1 MNRNRLIKQLD
12 SHLFV
17 VLLGAGTALS
27 CLVRGFDELFGD
39 TNASTIASMISIVI
53 CLACLL
59 IYYYIARRDSTGLHN
74 PENLYYMG
82 LLFTLASLVY
92 SLITLFLLSGDGD
105 VTERTRTYNLIG
117 SFGIALVSTFFGIL
131 LRILLLQELEN
142 RDLPPNLPPPP
153 GEGSHDDFNQL
164 RQSAH
169 ADLTETARKLRME
182 LTQTIADMVVF
193 RRAIVQATNE
203 TMQETKKAQSAMIQ
217 QIEKAATEQTRILS
231 TLSTT
236 TVDKLGAIFDGVTA
250 SVENIQKSL
259 DDIAEKQSKRVQ
271 QLIGLAETNTADVE
285 QGLQNS
291 LSQIA
296 HSTAAIKTAFGAV
309 LTALQG
315 VADNLQSTTSN
326 TENLANQ
333 YVSLNTNLQ
342 QSLNFFTD
350 IEGQMK
356 QAANALAASTQ
367 GFSNVLA
374 DATNVTP
381 QYTQQFEQLTMTLR
395 QEAEQWQSM
404 TQEVRSSLV
413 QAVNELTQL
422 VKRN

>member
-1 MNRNRLIKQLD
+1 M
-12 SHLFV
+12 
-17 VLLGAGTALS
+17 
-27 CLVRGFDELFGD
+27 
-39 TNASTIASMISIVI
+39 
-53 CLACLL
+53 
-59 IYYYIARRDSTGLHN
+59 
-74 PENLYYMG
+74 
-82 LLFTLASLVY
+82 
-92 SLITLFLLSGDGD
+92 
-105 VTERTRTYNLIG
+105 
-117 SFGIALVSTFFGIL
+117 
-131 LRILLLQELEN
+131 
-142 RDLPPNLPPPP
+142 
-153 GEGSHDDFNQL
+153 
-164 RQSAH
+164 
-169 ADLTETARKLRME
+169 
-182 LTQTIADMVVF
+182 
-193 RRAIVQATNE
+193 
-203 TMQETKKAQSAMIQ
+203 
-217 QIEKAATEQTRILS
+217 S

-259 DDIAEKQSKRVQ
+259 DDITEKQSKRVQ
-271 QLIGLAETNTADVE
+271 QLIVLAETNTADVE

-333 YVSLNTNLQ
+333 YVSLNSNLQ
-342 QSLNFFTD
+342 QSLNFFAD

-356 QAANALAASTQ
+356 QAANALTASTQ

-395 QEAEQWQSM
+395 QEAEQ
-404 TQEVRSSLV
+404 
-413 QAVNELTQL
+413 
-422 VKRN
+422 

>member
-12 SHLFV
+12 SHWFV

-27 CLVRGFDELFGD
+27 CLVRGFGELFEG
-39 TNASTIASMISIVI
+39 TNTSTIAALISIVI
-53 CLACLL
+53 CLACLVF
-59 IYYYIARRDSTGLHN
+59 YYRIARRDSTDLHN
-74 PENLYYMG
+74 PDNLYYMG
-82 LLFTLASLVY
+82 LLFTLTSLVY
-92 SLITLFLLSGDGD
+92 SLITLFLLNGDGD
-105 VTERTRTYNLIG
+105 ITERTYNLIG

-131 LRILLLQELEN
+131 LRILLLQELGN
-142 RDLPPNLPPPP
+142 
-153 GEGSHDDFNQL
+153 HDDFNQL

-182 LTQTIADMVVF
+182 LAQTIADMVVF

-259 DDIAEKQSKRVQ
+259 DDITEKQSKRVQ
-271 QLIGLAETNTADVE
+271 QLIVLAETNTADVE

-333 YVSLNTNLQ
+333 YVSLNSNLQ
-342 QSLNFFTD
+342 QSLNFFAD

-413 QAVNELTQL
+413 QAINELTQL

>member
-1 MNRNRLIKQLD
+1 MNRLINWLD
-12 SHLFV
+12 SRPFV
-17 VLLGAGTALS
+17 APLWAGTALS
-27 CLVRGFDELFGD
+27 WLVRGVGELFEG
-39 TNASTIASMISIVI
+39 TNASTIAALISIVI
-53 CLACLL
+53 CLACLVF
-59 IYYYIARRDSTGLHN
+59 YYRRACRDSTDLHN

-105 VTERTRTYNLIG
+105 ITERTYNLIG
-117 SFGIALVSTFFGIL
+117 SFGIALVSTFFGIY
-131 LRILLLQELEN
+131 LRILLLQELGN

-285 QGLQNS
+285 QSLQNS

-333 YVSLNTNLQ
+333 YVSLNSNLQ

-350 IEGQMK
+350 IEAQMK
-356 QAANALAASTQ
+356 QATNALTASTQ

-413 QAVNELTQL
+413 QAINELTQL

>member
-12 SHLFV
+12 SHWFV

-27 CLVRGFDELFGD
+27 CLVRGFGELFEG
-39 TNASTIASMISIVI
+39 TNTSTIAALISIGI
-53 CLACLL
+53 CLACLVF
-59 IYYYIARRDSTGLHN
+59 YYRIARRDSTDLHN

-92 SLITLFLLSGDGD
+92 SLITLFLLNGDGD
-105 VTERTRTYNLIG
+105 ITERTYNLIG

-131 LRILLLQELEN
+131 LRILLLQELGN

-236 TVDKLGAIFDGVTA
+236 TVDKLRG
-250 SVENIQKSL
+250 NI
-259 DDIAEKQSKRVQ
+259 
-271 QLIGLAETNTADVE
+271 
-285 QGLQNS
+285 
-291 LSQIA
+291 
-296 HSTAAIKTAFGAV
+296 
-309 LTALQG
+309 
-315 VADNLQSTTSN
+315 
-326 TENLANQ
+326 
-333 YVSLNTNLQ
+333 
-342 QSLNFFTD
+342 
-350 IEGQMK
+350 
-356 QAANALAASTQ
+356 
-367 GFSNVLA
+367 
-374 DATNVTP
+374 
-381 QYTQQFEQLTMTLR
+381 
-395 QEAEQWQSM
+395 
-404 TQEVRSSLV
+404 
-413 QAVNELTQL
+413 
-422 VKRN
+422 

>member
-12 SHLFV
+12 SHWFV

-27 CLVRGFDELFGD
+27 CLVRGFGELFEG
-39 TNASTIASMISIVI
+39 TNASTIAALISIVI
-53 CLACLL
+53 CLACLVF
-59 IYYYIARRDSTGLHN
+59 YYRIARRDSTDLHN

-105 VTERTRTYNLIG
+105 ITERTYNLIG

-131 LRILLLQELEN
+131 LRILLLQELGN

-333 YVSLNTNLQ
+333 YVSLNSNLQ

-356 QAANALAASTQ
+356 QAANALTASTQ

-413 QAVNELTQL
+413 QAINELTQL

>member
-12 SHLFV
+12 SHWFV

-27 CLVRGFDELFGD
+27 CLVRGFGELFEG
-39 TNASTIASMISIVI
+39 TNTSTIAALISIGI
-53 CLACLL
+53 CLACLVF
-59 IYYYIARRDSTGLHN
+59 YYRIARRDSTDLHN
-74 PENLYYMG
+74 PDNLYYMG
-82 LLFTLASLVY
+82 LLFTLTSLVY
-92 SLITLFLLSGDGD
+92 SLITLFLLNGDGD
-105 VTERTRTYNLIG
+105 ITERTYNLIG

-271 QLIGLAETNTADVE
+271 QLIVLAETNTADVE